1 MKAAKCVAYGDLSD
15 TVRIHEVDR
24 PIPGPDE
31 VLVSIRAASVNVSDL
46 VMLLGRPLA
55 SRFMSGWTRP
65 KPTVVGH
72 DFAGVIAAVG
82 ANVSNF
88 TEGQAVFGVCK
99 GACAEFACVAKP
111 HLAIKPE
118 NLTFEEA
125 ACLPVAGVTALQGLR
140 DVGRLKA
147 GDRVLV
153 TGASSGVGTFAV
165 QIAKALGAHV
175 TAVCGTTSVDVV
187 RTLGPDVVIDRHQ
200 QDYAASG
207 DKYDLF
213 FDLTADRSLAIC
225 RDRLAPDGRYVGA
238 GALAIQDSVSR
249 ILSRVVSLAARSRLA
264 GQPFAMFVAK
274 INPTDLATLA
284 DLTAKGQLR
293 SLIDRTYP
301 LDRAGEAF
309 AYLASRHAHGKVAIT
324 VPGITANSQ
333 VPSGTST
340 RVPAF

>member
-15 TVRIHEVDR
+15 TVQIHDVAR
-24 PIPGPDE
+24 PIPAADE
-31 VLVSIRAASVNVSDL
+31 VLVSIRAASINVSDL

-55 SRFMSGWTRP
+55 TRFMSGWARP
-65 KPTVVGH
+65 KPIVVGH

-99 GACAEFACVAKP
+99 GACAEFACVAP
-111 HLAIKPE
+111 SRLAIKPD

-175 TAVCGTTSVDVV
+175 TAVCGTTSVNLVRALGADV
-187 RTLGPDVVIDRHQ
+187 LIDRHRQ
-200 QDYAASG
+200 NYTALG
-207 DKYDLF
+207 DRYDLF
-213 FDLTADRSLAIC
+213 FDLTADRSLSVC
-225 RDRLAPDGRYVGA
+225 RKSLAPAGRYVGA
-238 GALAIQDSVSR
+238 GVLAIQDSFIR
-249 ILSRVVSLAARSRLA
+249 ILSRVASLAARSRLA

-274 INPTDLATLA
+274 INPADLATLA
-284 DLTAKGQLR
+284 GLTAKGQVR

-309 AYLASRHAHGKVAIT
+309 AYLAARHAHGKVAIT
-324 VPGITANSQ
+324 VH
-333 VPSGTST
+333 GTET
-340 RVPAF
+340 NC